1 LASRAL
7 STSSTDPKCTE
18 PSYDWRQVGARH
30 ILAGRDSIDG
40 RKEAVSVYPARFEY
54 FATTT
59 PSPHHPIGA
68 TGVGESATVGSPDMP
83 MTPDKVSE
91 ALNEVGLAE

>member
-1 LASRAL
+1 M
-7 STSSTDPKCTE
+7 
-18 PSYDWRQVGARH
+18 
-30 ILAGRDSIDG
+30 
-40 RKEAVSVYPARFEY
+40 YPARFEY